1 MLEEYLGA
9 GVKIGAAGRLMRH
22 SYSRSLQIIRALDEG
37 GAFPKFSG
45 LQIEIRMK
53 CFIYNAYN

>member
-1 MLEEYLGA
+1 MLEGYFGA
-9 GVKIGAAGRLMRH
+9 GVKIGAAGRLMSH
-22 SYSRSLQIIRALDEG
+22 PYSRSLQIIRALDEG

-45 LQIEIRMK
+45 PQIEIRMK